1 MSEKARSALIISFV
15 DGGSLVCFFSLQE
28 RLNIMLIKNKPAT
41 PSDFFLS
48 IHFYFK
54 KKAKA
59 FFNTLAHAQEIS
71 PAFE

>member
-1 MSEKARSALIISFV
+1 LIISFGE
-15 DGGSLVCFFSLQE
+15 GGGLVCFFSLHE
-28 RLNIMLIKNKPAT
+28 RLDIMLIKNKQAT
-41 PSDFFLS
+41 SDFLG

-59 FFNTLAHAQEIS
+59 FFNTLAQAQEIS